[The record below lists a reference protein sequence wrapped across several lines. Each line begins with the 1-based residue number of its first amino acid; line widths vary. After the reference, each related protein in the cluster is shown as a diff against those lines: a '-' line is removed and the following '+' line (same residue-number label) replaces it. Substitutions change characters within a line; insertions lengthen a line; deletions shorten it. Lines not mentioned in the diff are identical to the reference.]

1 MHVKSLDSSNLL
13 RWGSVVVRREGSAQ
27 VSPSSLDHASKLRG
41 SSPKAPRVAEQC
53 DVNIHSLGDGPRNF
67 KPWSSDEDDA

>member
-1 MHVKSLDSSNLL
+1 MHVKSVESSNLL
-13 RWGSVVVRREGSAQ
+13 RWGSVVVRREGPAQ
-27 VSPSSLDHASKLRG
+27 VFALITKPCFEITRSIIKS
-41 SSPKAPRVAEQC
+41 PRVAEQC